1 MEELTMPN
9 GNESASFQSAGCTQP
24 ADRLPATP
32 DPLGSPSDPL
42 SSEDID
48 AQIRWF
54 FDNVRERK
62 SARL

>member
-1 MEELTMPN
+1 MTTRVVQFYF
-9 GNESASFQSAGCTQP
+9 GVDTQP

>member
-1 MEELTMPN
+1 MSNSSDSDLCQ
-9 GNESASFQSAGCTQP
+9 ESDRRTP
-24 ADRLPATP
+24 PVDRLPAIR

-54 FDNVRERK
+54 FDNALDRK
-62 SARL
+62 SQHHR